1 MKQMK
6 KLMFFVMVA
15 ALSTGAYAYK
25 DGTYTGVGNGN
36 ASQIE
41 VKVTVANGKVSK
53 VDVVKQGETP
63 MIFAAVEGALPEA
76 VVAANGT
83 KGVEAITGAS
93 NSSKGFLEAV
103 NKALEQAQ

>member
-1 MKQMK
+1 MK
-6 KLMFFVMVA
+6 KLMFFVMAA

>member
-6 KLMFFVMVA
+6 KLMFFVMAA

>member
-1 MKQMK
+1 MK
-6 KLMFFVMVA
+6 KMMFFVLAA

-25 DGTYTGVGNGN
+25 DGTYTGVGTGN

-53 VDVVKQGETP
+53 VDIVKQGETP
-63 MIFAAVEGALPEA
+63 MIFAAVEGALPGA

-83 KGVEAITGAS
+83 QGVEAVTGAS

-103 NKALEQAQ
+103 SKALEQAK

>member
-1 MKQMK
+1 MK
-6 KLMFFVMVA
+6 KLMFIVLMA

-53 VDVVKQGETP
+53 VDVVKQGETE
-63 MIFAAVEGALPEA
+63 MIFAAVESTLPAA

-83 KGVEAITGAS
+83 KGVEAVTGAS

-103 NKALEQAQ
+103 GKALEQAK